1 VRGTRLRVEGEER
14 IRIRTCERRRNCSY
28 IWTHIF
34 LLPLKFLLAFCYLV
48 YSFQFPFHELEL
60 G

>member
-34 LLPLKFLLAFCYLV
+34 PTPPQVFTCFLLPCV
-48 YSFQFPFHELEL
+48 
-60 G
+60 